1 MEGDAGNVYRH
12 DYEDVAPSYIWATL
26 RNHLP
31 PLRVVVTQ
39 ELAALDPLAG

>member
-1 MEGDAGNVYRH
+1 MEGDGRGRQ
-12 DYEDVAPSYIWATL
+12 DYEDVAASYVWAIV

-39 ELAALDPLAG
+39 ELAALDPSAG

>member
-1 MEGDAGNVYRH
+1 MRTGAILYLGN
-12 DYEDVAPSYIWATL
+12 L

-39 ELAALDPLAG
+39 ELAALDPSAG